1 MSSTTKIEQNAVNE
15 VRNFIDA
22 TGCLRSYLKDNDR
35 TPLWDGSVFVYHGEP
50 DKKENLVGTVK
61 AQVKGTEVKAFQ
73 DTEKYRVERHDLE
86 IYMKEGGLFFFVVEM
101 QESDIRQKRVFYKKL
116 TPVYIQALLD
126 QKATKGIDIPLD
138 PLPADYH
145 IIEDEMLN
153 FISDSRNQTS
163 FVGQQGLTFD
173 EALKGNY
180 QIKGE
185 VLVNKVSNETLAM
198 QLTNQS
204 FYLYQ
209 DTPYAKIPISDVEL
223 SPLVTEKIDE
233 PVSINGKTYFQRY
246 SRKYDRKTVTVNIGD
261 CLVTRMPKNAYAGT
275 MRTQMKIKYPKRGG
289 IDDAI
294 NAAEFLV
301 ALKDSTSITFGQRTT
316 PLTISDEVREK
327 LFGNAK
333 YNLDIYRDMKAL
345 WQLMQIPGTFSFDD
359 FDEQGLNQYLGV
371 VQHVYRKEEGV
382 PPHPLDGCES
392 YYAIIPAGHLR
403 LQIRFTH
410 THDNFYSSEDGFA
423 VPYTMDNGQKFPV
436 LSASLAKAPDVVFD
450 NIHYSEQLEC
460 YKECLANNGS
470 FVRVIQ
476 HDLQVLEQQKQQITS
491 TAKLKMFSSFVDGLK
506 RLL

>member
-22 TGCLRSYLKDNDR
+22 TDCLRSYLKDNDR
-35 TPLWDGSVFVYHGEP
+35 TPLWDGSVFVYHKEP

-61 AQVKGTEVKAFQ
+61 AQVKGTEVKTFR
-73 DTEKYRVERHDLE
+73 DTEKHRVERHDLE

-101 QESDIRQKRVFYKKL
+101 QESDIRQRRIFYKKL
-116 TPVYIQALLD
+116 TPVYIQALLN
-126 QKATKGIDIPLD
+126 QNATKGIDIPLD

-153 FISDSRNQTS
+153 FINDSRNQTS
-163 FVGQQGLTFD
+163 FVGRQGLTFD

-198 QLTNQS
+198 QLTSQP

-209 DTPYAKIPISDVEL
+209 DTPYAKIPISDIEL
-223 SPLVTEKIDE
+223 SPIVTEKIDE
-233 PVSINGKTYFQRY
+233 PVSINGKTYFPGF
-246 SRKYDRKTVTVNIGD
+246 SRKYDQKTVTVNIGD
-261 CLVTRMPKNAYAGT
+261 CFITRMPKEAYAGT
-275 MRTQMKIKYPKRGG
+275 MPTQVEIKYPNSGG
-289 IDDAI
+289 IDEAI

-301 ALKDSTSITFGQRTT
+301 TLKDSTTITFGKRTT
-316 PLTISDEVREK
+316 PLTFPGQDREK

-345 WQLMQIPGTFSFDD
+345 WLAMQIPGTFSFDD
-359 FDEQGLNQYLGV
+359 FDEQGLNQYLSV

-382 PPHPLDGCES
+382 PLHPLTGCDS
-392 YYAIIPAGHLR
+392 SYAIIPAGHLR
-403 LQIRFTH
+403 LLVRFTH
-410 THDNFYSSEDGFA
+410 THDKFYSSEDGFA
-423 VPYTMDNGQKFPV
+423 RPYTMDNGHKYPV

-460 YKECLANNGS
+460 YKECLANNDS
-470 FVRVIQ
+470 FMGVIQ
-476 HDLQVLEQQKQQITS
+476 HDLQVLEQQKQQIKS

-506 RLL
+506 QLL